1 MKQQPERVPII
12 DLNSIRHIQPANLNP
27 FNRQYSRAF
36 TMIEMA
42 LMLLIAGLLFST
54 VAPVY
59 VRVIEEK
66 KSDQTADSV
75 ELIADK
81 IDDFYKTHGYYPDS
95 LSEIYDP
102 VPLDP
107 WGNPYEYVKIEGAG
121 TNNPANNNNTNSNS
135 SSSSNNSNSNANN
148 TSSNTNSSKG
158 NGKGNSNSSSASGNS
173 SSSSNSSASANNN
186 GNGNGATLNTNVG
199 KLRKDKNLVPINSDY
214 DLYSKGPDGQS
225 SSPLT
230 ASISQD
236 DIVRGRNGTFFGK
249 ASEY

>member
-1 MKQQPERVPII
+1 
-12 DLNSIRHIQPANLNP
+12 
-27 FNRQYSRAF
+27 
-36 TMIEMA
+36 MIEMA

-59 VRVIEEK
+59 KRVVEEK
-66 KSDQTADSV
+66 RSDQTADSI
-75 ELIADK
+75 EMISDK
-81 IDDFYKTHGYYPDS
+81 LDDYYKTHGHFPDS

-107 WGNPYEYVKIEGAG
+107 WGNPYEYLRIQGSNT
-121 TNNPANNNNTNSNS
+121 TNTNASSNSSNASNGKGSGKANNNSQ
-135 SSSSNNSNSNANN
+135 SSNNSGN
-148 TSSNTNSSKG
+148 T
-158 NGKGNSNSSSASGNS
+158 AS
-173 SSSSNSSASANNN
+173 
-186 GNGNGATLNTNVG
+186 LNTGLG
-199 KLRKDKNLVPINSDY
+199 KLRKDKNLVPINSDF

-225 SSPLT
+225 ASPLT

>member
-1 MKQQPERVPII
+1 
-12 DLNSIRHIQPANLNP
+12 
-27 FNRQYSRAF
+27 
-36 TMIEMA
+36 MIEMA

-59 VRVIEEK
+59 KRVIEEK
-66 KSDQTADSV
+66 RSDQTADSI

-81 IDDFYKTHGYYPDS
+81 INDFYKTHGYFPDS

-107 WGNPYEYVKIEGAG
+107 WGNPYEYLKIQGASSSP
-121 TNNPANNNNTNSNS
+121 NNNASSNANNNNANSNNNNAKNGKAS
-135 SSSSNNSNSNANN
+135 ANSNNSSQNSN
-148 TSSNTNSSKG
+148 
-158 NGKGNSNSSSASGNS
+158 
-173 SSSSNSSASANNN
+173 NNN
-186 GNGNGATLNTNVG
+186 VNVASQNTGLG

-225 SSPLT
+225 ASPLT